1 MRKLT
6 WLAVCAAAFI
16 SPLYAKDLYRARGA
30 DGSII
35 FSDKPIPGGQ
45 IIHVKDIPTISLPK
59 PNKGGAV
66 SYPIKS
72 VSVQGGIARYSKL
85 VIASPTNDSTLENQ
99 SGELNVELNLSPG
112 LQAGHKYR
120 LVLDGKKID
129 PPTVKNVFKLNNLD
143 RGDHKIQG
151 EVVDKDGLPVI
162 ASEIVTIHVHRPS
175 IEPKE
180 AQETPPPVVPSA
192 NEVSPTAEQPPQ

>member
-6 WLAVCAAAFI
+6 WLAVCAAALI
-16 SPLYAKDLYRARGA
+16 SPLYAKDLYRARSA
-30 DGSII
+30 DGSVI

-45 IIHVKDIPTISLPK
+45 IIHVKDIPTITLPK
-59 PNKGGAV
+59 SNKGGAV

-72 VSVQGGIARYSKL
+72 TSVQGGIARYSKL
-85 VIASPTNDSTLENQ
+85 TIVSPTDDSTLENQ
-99 SGELNVELNLSPG
+99 SGELNVELKLSPG

-143 RGDHKIQG
+143 RGDHKIQA
-151 EVVDKDGLPVI
+151 EVLDKDGLPVI
-162 ASEIVTIHVHRPS
+162 TSEIVTIHVHRPS

-180 AQETPPPVVPSA
+180 VQETPPPVTPST
-192 NEVSPTAEQPPQ
+192 NEASPAAELPSQ